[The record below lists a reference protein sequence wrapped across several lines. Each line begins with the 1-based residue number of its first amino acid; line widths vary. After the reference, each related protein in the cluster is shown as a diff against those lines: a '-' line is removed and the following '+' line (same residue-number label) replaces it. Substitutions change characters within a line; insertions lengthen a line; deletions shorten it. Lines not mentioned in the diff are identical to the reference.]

1 MSAYH
6 NFLFVGLFFHD
17 KVPTQEVAYA
27 VVCLLLTLEQCFSI
41 ICVIWIFSFQR
52 MSRGQTLKSND
63 LPLSFT
69 DLEEVCFLIYNVKKK
84 RYILLT
90 VGLVA
95 MGLMC
100 FYFKMAEVVCLAL
113 KCSKTCVKF

>member
-1 MSAYH
+1 MSAYR

-17 KVPTQEVAYA
+17 KVPTTQEVAYA

-52 MSRGQTLKSND
+52 MNREQMLKSND

-84 RYILLT
+84 DT
-90 VGLVA
+90 
-95 MGLMC
+95 
-100 FYFKMAEVVCLAL
+100 FY
-113 KCSKTCVKF
+113 SQWDW